1 MITYIITTVSIIY
14 IIYNQISLNREINI
28 RLNYYKVNSKNIK
41 SKPTCKKGKMVCFFI
56 CVALVMLLLVLISQA
71 VAIIAWGIVL
81 IFNYFVRR
89 SKIIKI
95 NQLDSE
101 NFSYWCGGEL
111 YENEQK

>member
-28 RLNYYKVNSKNIK
+28 RLNHYKVNSKNIK
-41 SKPTCKKGKMVCFFI
+41 SKPLCKRSKMVCFFLLA
-56 CVALVMLLLVLISQA
+56 ALVMLLLVLISQA

-101 NFSYWCGGEL
+101 NYKYWCGGEL
-111 YENEQK
+111 YEN

>member
-1 MITYIITTVSIIY
+1 MITYLITTISIIY
-14 IIYNQISLNREINI
+14 IIYNQKICLNREINI
-28 RLNYYKVNSKNIK
+28 RLNHYKFNSKSIK
-41 SKPTCKKGKMVCFFI
+41 SKPTCKKSKMVCFFI
-56 CVALVMLLLVLISQA
+56 FTALIMLLLVLISQA

-111 YENEQK
+111 YEN